1 MKYNPCSVLLLLHI
15 FAQVFLMALPDTCNF
30 AVPLNYALVAVPL
43 FEVKFNVYHP

>member
-1 MKYNPCSVLLLLHI
+1 MRVVSYCFFTI

-43 FEVKFNVYHP
+43 FEVK